1 MTRKYFG
8 TDGIRGRVGQHPI
21 TPDFVLKLGYAAGK
35 VLSRADIAPP
45 HRSRPAVLIGKDTR
59 ISGYMLES
67 ALESGLSAAGVDTL
81 LVGPMPTPAVAF
93 LTRALRLSA
102 GVMISAS
109 HNPFE
114 DNGIKFFSGDGM
126 KLPDAVEHE
135 IEALLDAP
143 LAVAT
148 SAHLGKAERMHDAEG
163 RYLEFCKGNFPKQHS
178 LRGLKLVVDCAHGAN
193 YRVGLRVFQELGA
206 EVVAIGSSPNG
217 VNINEHVGATA
228 PAAMAKAVV
237 EQKADFGI
245 AFDGD
250 GDRLAMADR
259 DGTVFDG
266 DQLLYAMVK
275 NRHAEGRLK
284 GGVVGTLM
292 TNFALEKLLGEMG
305 IDFARAKVGDRYVLE
320 TLVERGW
327 ECGGENS
334 GHLLA
339 LDCHTTGDAII
350 SALQVLA
357 AVVASKQSLGEFT
370 RELRLLPQV
379 LVNVKFNGRLDLQA
393 AAVREAIASAESA
406 LQGRGRVLLRPSGTE
421 PVVRVMVEGEDRA
434 NVQALADAIAA
445 VVKETAE
452 RAVAAAS
459 QRA

>member
-1 MTRKYFG
+1 MSRKFFG
-8 TDGIRGRVGQHPI
+8 TDGIRGRVGQFPI
-21 TPDFVLKLGYAAGK
+21 TPDFVLKLGYCAGK

-114 DNGIKFFSGDGM
+114 DNGIKFFSADGM
-126 KLPDAVEHE
+126 KLPDAVESE

-143 LAVAT
+143 LALPPPAQ
-148 SAHLGKAERMHDAEG
+148 LGKAERMHDAEG
-163 RYLEFCKGNFPKQHS
+163 RYIEFCKGTFPKHLT

-193 YRVGLRVFQELGA
+193 YRVGVRVFQELGA
-206 EVVAIGSSPNG
+206 EVVAIGSLPNG
-217 VNINEHVGATA
+217 VNINDGCGATA
-228 PAAMAKAVV
+228 PQALARAVI
-237 EQKADFGI
+237 EHQAHFGI

-250 GDRLAMADR
+250 GDRLAMSDR
-259 DGTVFDG
+259 DGTLFDG
-266 DQLLYAMVK
+266 DQLLYVVVK
-275 NRHAEGRLK
+275 HRALEKRLR

-292 TNFALEKLLGEMG
+292 TNFALEKRLAEMG
-305 IDFARAKVGDRYVLE
+305 IAFARAKVGDRYVLE
-320 TLVERGW
+320 LLVERGW

-339 LDCHTTGDAII
+339 LDCHSTGDAII

-357 AVVASKQSLGEFT
+357 ALVSQGESLTAFT
-370 RELRLLPQV
+370 RELVLFPQV
-379 LVNVKFNGRLDLQA
+379 LVNVKLAGKPDLHA
-393 AAVREAIASAESA
+393 PAVREAIAAAEA
-406 LQGRGRVLLRPSGTE
+406 DLAGRGRVLLRPSGTE
-421 PVVRVMVEGEDRA
+421 PVVRVMVEGEDLGR
-434 NVQALADAIAA
+434 VQQLAEAIAA
-445 VVKETAE
+445 AVRTAGCVVPA
-452 RAVAAAS
+452 
-459 QRA
+459 

>member
-1 MTRKYFG
+1 MSRRYFG
-8 TDGIRGRVGQHPI
+8 TDGIRGRVGAPPI
-21 TPDFVLKLGYAAGK
+21 TPDFVMKLGYCAGK

-45 HRSRPAVLIGKDTR
+45 HRTRPVVLIGKDTR

-67 ALESGLSAAGVDTL
+67 ALESGLLAAGVDTL

-114 DNGIKFFSGDGM
+114 DNGIKFFSQDGM
-126 KLPDAVEHE
+126 KLPDAVESE
-135 IEALLDAP
+135 IESLLDAP
-143 LAVAT
+143 LAVPP
-148 SAHLGKAERMHDAEG
+148 SAQLGKAERIADAEG
-163 RYLEFCKGNFPKQHS
+163 RYLEFCKGTFPKHLS

-193 YRVGLRVFQELGA
+193 YRVGIRVFQELGA
-206 EVVAIGSSPNG
+206 EVIAIGSQPNG
-217 VNINEHVGATA
+217 LNINDGCGATA
-228 PAAMAKAVV
+228 PQTLAKAVV
-237 EQKADFGI
+237 ERGADFGV

-259 DGTVFDG
+259 DGKLFDG

-275 NRHAEGRLK
+275 HRALEKRLR

-292 TNFALEKLLGEMG
+292 TNFALEKRLAEMN
-305 IDFARAKVGDRYVLE
+305 IAFARAKVGDRYVLE
-320 TLVERGW
+320 SLVERGW

-339 LDCHTTGDAII
+339 LDCHSTGDGII
-350 SALQVLA
+350 SSLQVLA
-357 AVVASKQSLGEFT
+357 AVVAAGESLAEFT
-370 RELRLLPQV
+370 RELVLFPQI
-379 LVNVKFNGRLDLQA
+379 LVNVKLAGKLDLQSA
-393 AAVREAIASAESA
+393 PVREAIARAEA
-406 LQGRGRVLLRPSGTE
+406 DLAGRGRVLLRPSGTE

-434 NVQALADAIAA
+434 RVQQLAESIAA
-445 VVKETAE
+445 
-452 RAVAAAS
+452 AVRNSSTVIAA
-459 QRA
+459 

>member
-1 MTRKYFG
+1 VSRKYFG

-21 TPDFVLKLGYAAGK
+21 TPDFVMKLGYCAGK

-45 HRSRPAVLIGKDTR
+45 HRDRPAVLIGKDTR

-67 ALESGLSAAGVDTL
+67 ALESGLSAAGVSTL
-81 LVGPMPTPAVAF
+81 LVGPMPTPGVAF
-93 LTRALRLSA
+93 LTKALRLSA

-114 DNGIKFFSGDGM
+114 DNGIKFFSADGM
-126 KLPDAVEHE
+126 KLPDAVESE
-135 IEALLDAP
+135 IEAILEAP
-143 LAVAT
+143 LAVAP
-148 SAHLGKAERMHDAEG
+148 AAELGKAERVHDAEG
-163 RYLEFCKGNFPKQHS
+163 RYLEFCKASFPRNRT
-178 LRGLKLVVDCAHGAN
+178 LRGMKLVVDCAHGSN
-193 YRVGLRVFQELGA
+193 YRVGIRVFQELGA

-217 VNINEHVGATA
+217 LNINEGCGATHPQA
-228 PAAMAKAVV
+228 IGKAVV
-237 EQKADFGI
+237 EHGADFGV

-259 DGTVFDG
+259 DGTLFDG

-284 GGVVGTLM
+284 GGVAGTLM
-292 TNFALEKLLGEMG
+292 TNFALEKRLAEMS
-305 IDFARAKVGDRYVLE
+305 IPFARAKVGDRYVLE
-320 TLVERGW
+320 MLVARGW

-334 GHLLA
+334 GHLLC

-357 AVVASKQSLGEFT
+357 ALVASGESLAQYT

-379 LVNVKFNGRLDLQA
+379 LVNVKLARKLDLQA
-393 AAVREAIASAESA
+393 APVREAVARAEA
-406 LQGRGRVLLRPSGTE
+406 DLAGRGRVLLRPSGTE

-434 NVQALADAIAA
+434 HVQELADSIAK
-445 VVKETAE
+445 VVA
-452 RAVAAAS
+452 
-459 QRA
+459 

>member
-8 TDGIRGRVGQHPI
+8 TDGIRGRVGQLPI

-93 LTRALRLSA
+93 LTKALRLSA

-126 KLPDAVEHE
+126 KLPDAVESE

-143 LAVAT
+143 LTVAT

-163 RYLEFCKGNFPKQHS
+163 RYLEFCKGNFPKQVS
-178 LRGLKLVVDCAHGAN
+178 LRGLKLLVDCAHGAN

-206 EVVAIGSSPNG
+206 EVIAIGSQPNG
-217 VNINEHVGATA
+217 VNINEGVGATA
-228 PAAMAKAVV
+228 PGAMAKAVV
-237 EQKADFGI
+237 EHGADYGI

-259 DGTVFDG
+259 DGTLFDG

-292 TNFALEKLLGEMG
+292 TNFALEKRLGEMG
-305 IDFARAKVGDRYVLE
+305 IAFARAKVGDRYVLE
-320 TLVERGW
+320 ALVEREW

-334 GHLLA
+334 GHLLC

-357 AVVASKQSLGEFT
+357 AVAATQQTLADFT

-379 LVNVKFNGRLDLQA
+379 LVNVKFRGKLDLQA
-393 AAVREAIASAESA
+393 SAVREAVAKAESDLA
-406 LQGRGRVLLRPSGTE
+406 GRGRVLLRPSGTE
-421 PVVRVMVEGEDRA
+421 PVVRVMVEGEDRTH
-434 NVQALADAIAA
+434 VQELADEIAG
-445 VVKETAE
+445 VVKATAE
-452 RAVAAAS
+452 RAVA
-459 QRA
+459 

>member
-1 MTRKYFG
+1 MTRKHFG
-8 TDGIRGRVGQHPI
+8 TDGVRGRVGEAPI
-21 TPDFVLKLGYAAGK
+21 TPDFVLKLGYCAGK

-45 HRSRPAVLIGKDTR
+45 HRVRPAVLIGKDTR

-81 LVGPMPTPAVAF
+81 LVGPMPTPGVAF

-126 KLPDAVEHE
+126 KLPDAVESE
-135 IEALLDAP
+135 IESLLDAP
-143 LAVAT
+143 LAVAP
-148 SAHLGKAERMHDAEG
+148 SAQLGKAERVHDAEG
-163 RYLEFCKGNFPKQHS
+163 RYIEFCKGNFPRS
-178 LRGLKLVVDCAHGAN
+178 RTLRGLKLVVDCAHGAN
-193 YRVGLRVFQELGA
+193 YRVGVRVFQELGA
-206 EVVAIGSSPNG
+206 EVIATASQPNG
-217 VNINEHVGATA
+217 LNINEGCGATHPLA
-228 PAAMAKAVV
+228 LGKAVV
-237 EQKADFGI
+237 EHKADFGI

-250 GDRLAMADR
+250 GDRVAMADY

-275 NRHAEGRLK
+275 HRHQEARLR

-292 TNFALEKLLGEMG
+292 TNFALEKRFAEMG
-305 IDFARAKVGDRYVLE
+305 IPFVRARVGDRYVLE
-320 TLVERGW
+320 SLLERGW

-339 LDCHTTGDAII
+339 LDCHSTGDGII
-350 SALQVLA
+350 SSLQVLA
-357 AVVASKQSLGEFT
+357 ALVATGQTLAEFT

-379 LVNVKFNGRLDLQA
+379 LVNVKLGGKLDLQA
-393 AAVREAIASAESA
+393 VALREAVARAEA
-406 LQGRGRVLLRPSGTE
+406 DLAGRGRVLLRPSGTE
-421 PVVRVMVEGEDRA
+421 PVVRVMVEGEDRTH
-434 NVQALADAIAA
+434 VQALADAIAA
-445 VVKETAE
+445 VVRTTAA
-452 RAVAAAS
+452 RAVA
-459 QRA
+459 